1 MVFLKEIL
9 TKRDNKAKSNNIKRV
24 KIKKILIQQC
34 AINLFTVILF

>member
-9 TKRDNKAKSNNIKRV
+9 TKRDNKAKSNNVKRV
-24 KIKKILIQQC
+24 KIKKIFTQQY